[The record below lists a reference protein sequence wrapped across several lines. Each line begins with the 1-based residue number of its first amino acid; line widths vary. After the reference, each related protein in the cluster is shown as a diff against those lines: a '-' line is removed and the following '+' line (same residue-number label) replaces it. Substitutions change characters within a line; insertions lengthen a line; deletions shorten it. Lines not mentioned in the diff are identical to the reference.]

1 MGQLPEGTR
10 EGDPCAVSKRTIDP
24 EVFFRNSSGMH
35 VCSPM
40 NRLLALAVA
49 TLLALTIGLRAAE
62 AERPA
67 FLRAPYLQF
76 STTNSIYVVWRT
88 AGTIKPVVKYGKS
101 LNRLNSELSTLSD
114 KSGTGILVRAQL
126 GDKTNALPS
135 RFQQYRTEANLK
147 LRKLHSAPLGTFQYE
162 ARLQGLTPATK
173 YYYAVY
179 DGDKRLTP
187 VDESYSFTTPPMTGT
202 KQPVRFWAL
211 GDGGT
216 GRQDQMDVYRAMVDF
231 TTREKRPLDL
241 WMHLG
246 DMAYNIGRDMEF
258 QTRFFKMYEGAL
270 RSSVCW
276 PTMGNHEGS
285 TSKGTTGV
293 GPYYDAYVVPRY
305 GEAGGLASGTEA
317 YFSFDWANIHFICL
331 DSHDL
336 DRKPGGAMAKW
347 LKADLEKTKAD
358 WIIAFW
364 HHPPYTKGSHDSDK
378 EKDLQEMRQHIMPIA
393 EAGGVDLVL
402 TGHSHIYERSMLID
416 GSYGATNSPAE
427 NFVLDD
433 GDGDPN
439 GDGAYRKSAGIHPHQ
454 GTVQIVAG
462 HAGQSISRKGTIPLM
477 KRTILEYGSVLVDVD
492 GDTLTGK
499 MINRSGKVRDVFSMV
514 KRGKV
519 EPVRIALPWQPEEYK
534 KPTNTTTHA
543 ESLWSKPPVD
553 YKVLIP
559 KFAEWQYLAGED
571 PQGAAWTRKDFED
584 TKWKRGTAGFGFGDA
599 TFRTEVPREGGGGP
613 SSIYL
618 RREFNIEQADRITDM
633 GLIVDYRGGFIAY
646 VNGREATRVN
656 IGRSSGRN
664 VQKLKAREG
673 SGPTYIS
680 LKDGYKH
687 VKEGVNVLTIEA
699 HAPDDALDMLIDPY
713 LILED

>member
-1 MGQLPEGTR
+1 
-10 EGDPCAVSKRTIDP
+10 
-24 EVFFRNSSGMH
+24 
-35 VCSPM
+35 M
-40 NRLLALAVA
+40 NRFLVLAAALSLAV
-49 TLLALTIGLRAAE
+49 TGSLRAAE
-62 AERPA
+62 NERPA

-76 STTNSIYVVWRT
+76 STTNSIYVAWRT
-88 AGTIKPVVKYGKS
+88 AGPIRPVVKFGKS
-101 LNRLNSELSTLSD
+101 LQKLSGELSTLSD
-114 KSGTGILVRAQL
+114 KSGTGILVRAML
-126 GDKTNALPS
+126 GDKKDALPS
-135 RFQQYRTEANLK
+135 RFQKYRTEENLK

-162 ARLQGLTPATK
+162 ARLQGLMPATK

-187 VDESYSFTTPPMTGT
+187 VDESYSFTTPPMIGSA
-202 KQPVRFWAL
+202 QPVRFWAI

-216 GRQDQMDVYRAMVDF
+216 GRQDQMDVYRAMLDF
-231 TTREKRPLDL
+231 TAREKRPLDFWL
-241 WMHLG
+241 HLG
-246 DMAYNIGRDMEF
+246 DMAYGIGRDMEF
-258 QTRFFKMYEGAL
+258 QSRFFESYEGTL

-276 PTMGNHEGS
+276 PTMGNHEGA

-305 GEAGGLASGTEA
+305 AEAGGLASGTEA
-317 YFSFDWANIHFICL
+317 YFSFNWANIHFICL

-347 LKADLEKTKAD
+347 LKADLEKAKAD
-358 WIIAFW
+358 WIVAFW
-364 HHPPYTKGSHDSDK
+364 HHPPYTKGSHDADK
-378 EKDLQEMRQHIMPIA
+378 EKDLQEMRRHILPIA

-416 GSYGATNSPAE
+416 GSYNETNQAAD
-427 NFVLDD
+427 NFVFDD

-439 GDGAYRKSAGIHPHQ
+439 GDGAYRKSEGIHPHQ

-462 HAGQSISRKGTIPLM
+462 HAGQSLGRKGTVPLM
-477 KRTILEYGSVLVDVD
+477 KRTIMEFGSVMVDVD

-499 MINRSGKVRDVFSMV
+499 MINKSGKVRDVFSMV

-534 KPTNTTTHA
+534 KPTNTSSHA
-543 ESLWSKPPVD
+543 ESRIANSTPVD

-559 KFAEWQYLAGED
+559 KFAEWQFLAGED
-571 PQGAAWTRKDFED
+571 PQGANWTRKGFDAA
-584 TKWKRGTAGFGFGDA
+584 KWKQGAAGFGFGDA
-599 TFRTEVPREGGGGP
+599 TFRTEVPREGGGRP

-618 RREFNIEQADRITDM
+618 RREFNIEQADRITEM
-633 GLIVDYRGGFIAY
+633 GLIVDYRDGFIAY
-646 VNGREATRVN
+646 INGREVARVN
-656 IGRSSGRN
+656 VGRSAGRN

-673 SGPTYIS
+673 SGTTYIS
-680 LKDGYKH
+680 LKDAHRH
-687 VKEGVNVLTIEA
+687 VKEGVNVLAIEA
-699 HAPDDALDMLIDPY
+699 HSPTDAVDMFIDPY